1 MDLVANYQCIT
12 GEGPLWHPDE
22 GVLYWVDIPNGYL
35 YNYDPRNNVAKKVFQ
50 SGQIGGFTIQEDGG
64 LLLFMEKGAVK
75 ILKDGKLSTILGGI
89 EGEEHSRF
97 NDVIATPDGS
107 VFCGTMPSGNKPGS
121 LYKLDRDR
129 KISLMIEDAGISNGL
144 GFSNNLDYAY
154 HTNSTRRTITK
165 YEFDSDTSRLGKGKI
180 IVSTP
185 DDGSVPDGLTVDAED
200 CIWSARWN
208 GWALY
213 RYNNLGGEI
222 NKVIFEVKK
231 VSCPTFGG
239 DGYKDLFVTSAGGD
253 DLAING
259 PLAGA
264 TFKLNLKVKGK
275 PEFRSKIKI
284 EM

>member
-1 MDLVANYQCIT
+1 MDLVANYQCVT
-12 GEGPLWHPDE
+12 GEAPLWHPDE
-22 GVLYWVDIPNGYL
+22 GVLYWVDIPNGCL
-35 YNYDPRNNVAKKVFQ
+35 YNYDPQNKVAKKVFR

-75 ILKDGKLSTILGGI
+75 ILKDGNLSTILESI

-154 HTNSTRRTITK
+154 HTNSARRTITK
-165 YEFDSDTSRLGKGKI
+165 YEFNPDTSMLGKGEI
-180 IVSTP
+180 IVYTP
-185 DDGSVPDGLTVDAED
+185 DDDSVPDGLTVDAED
-200 CIWSARWN
+200 CIWSARWD

-213 RYNNLGGEI
+213 RYNSLGGEI
-222 NKVIFEVKK
+222 AKVIFEVKK
-231 VSCPTFGG
+231 VSCLTFGG
-239 DGYKDLFVTSAGGD
+239 DDYEDIFVTSAGGD
-253 DLAING
+253 DLRING
-259 PLAGA
+259 SLAGA
-264 TFKLNLKVKGK
+264 TFKLNLQVKGK
-275 PEFRSKIKI
+275 PEFRSKI

>member
-1 MDLVANYQCIT
+1 M
-12 GEGPLWHPDE
+12 
-22 GVLYWVDIPNGYL
+22 
-35 YNYDPRNNVAKKVFQ
+35 AKKVFQ

-165 YEFDSDTSRLGKGKI
+165 YEFDPDTSRLGKGKI

-200 CIWSARWN
+200 CIWSARWD

-222 NKVIFEVKK
+222 NKVTFEVKK

-275 PEFRSKIKI
+275 PEFRSKI

>member
-1 MDLVANYQCIT
+1 MDLIANYQCIT

-22 GVLYWVDIPNGYL
+22 GVLYWVDIPNGCL
-35 YNYDPRNNVAKKVFQ
+35 YKYDPQNRVANKIFQ

-64 LLLFMEKGAVK
+64 LLLFMEKGTVK
-75 ILKDGKLSTILGGI
+75 ILKNGELTTVLEGI
-89 EGEEHSRF
+89 DGEEHSRF

-107 VFCGTMPSGNKPGS
+107 VFCGTMPSANKPGS

-144 GFSNNLDYAY
+144 GFSDNLKYVY
-154 HTNSTRRTITK
+154 HTDSTRRTISK
-165 YEFDSDTSRLGKGKI
+165 YEFDPDSSRIGKGKV

-200 CIWSARWN
+200 CIWSARWD

-222 NKVIFEVKK
+222 NKVTFEVKK

-275 PEFRSKIKI
+275 PEFRSKI

>member
-1 MDLVANYQCIT
+1 MDLVANYQCVT
-12 GEGPLWHPDE
+12 GEAPLWHPDE
-22 GVLYWVDIPNGYL
+22 GVLYWVDIPNGCL
-35 YNYDPRNNVAKKVFQ
+35 YNYDPQNKVAKKVFQ

-75 ILKDGKLSTILGGI
+75 FLKDGNLSTILESI

-107 VFCGTMPSGNKPGS
+107 VLCGTMPSGNKPGS

-144 GFSNNLDYAY
+144 GFSNNLGYAY

-165 YEFDSDTSRLGKGKI
+165 YEFDSDTSRLGKGEI

-185 DDGSVPDGLTVDAED
+185 DDGSVPDGLTVDSED
-200 CIWSARWN
+200 CIWSARWD

-213 RYNNLGGEI
+213 RYNSLGGEI
-222 NKVIFEVKK
+222 AKVIFEVRK
-231 VSCPTFGG
+231 VSCLTFGG
-239 DGYKDLFVTSAGGD
+239 DDYEDIFVTSAGGD
-253 DLAING
+253 DLPING
-259 PLAGA
+259 SLAGA
-264 TFKLNLKVKGK
+264 TFKLNLQVKGK
-275 PEFRSKIKI
+275 PEFRSKIK
-284 EM
+284 M

>member
-1 MDLVANYQCIT
+1 MDLVANYQCVT
-12 GEGPLWHPDE
+12 GEAPLWHPDE
-22 GVLYWVDIPNGYL
+22 GVLYWVDIPNGCL
-35 YNYDPRNNVAKKVFQ
+35 YNYDPQNKVAKKVFQ

-64 LLLFMEKGAVK
+64 LLLFMEQGAVK
-75 ILKDGKLSTILGGI
+75 FLKDGNLSTILESI

-107 VFCGTMPSGNKPGS
+107 VLCGTMPSGNKPGS

-144 GFSNNLDYAY
+144 GFSNNLGYAY

-185 DDGSVPDGLTVDAED
+185 DDGSVPDGLTVDSED
-200 CIWSARWN
+200 CIWSARWD

-213 RYNNLGGEI
+213 RYNSLGGEI
-222 NKVIFEVKK
+222 AKVIFEVRK
-231 VSCPTFGG
+231 VSCLTFGG
-239 DGYKDLFVTSAGGD
+239 DDYEDIFVTSAGGD
-253 DLAING
+253 DLPING
-259 PLAGA
+259 SLAGA
-264 TFKLNLKVKGK
+264 TFKLNLQVKGK
-275 PEFRSKIKI
+275 PEFRSKIK
-284 EM
+284 M